1 MYYFSAKELH
11 ILHFATYSPIKSTLM
26 LASSNNGCT
35 CSVYILRPN
44 FLPPI
49 GLIKT
54 SNLLGLLKPA

>member
-1 MYYFSAKELH
+1 M
-11 ILHFATYSPIKSTLM
+11 LHFATYSPIKSTLM

-35 CSVYILRPN
+35 CSMYILRPN